1 LVSESSCEVEEPA
14 FLFARPEEFMKA
26 LFVVGLIIVVLGIL
40 SFFVPVPH
48 TEHHGL
54 DAGDIHVGVNTHHDE
69 MLPPYVGVILILV
82 GGGLMV
88 AGRKRA

>member
-1 LVSESSCEVEEPA
+1 MTSN
-14 FLFARPEEFMKA
+14 RRNMKA

-54 DAGDIHVGVNTHHDE
+54 DAGDIHVGVNTHHDD
-69 MLPPYVGVILILV
+69 MLPPYVGVGLIVV
-82 GGGLMV
+82 GGLLMV
-88 AGRKRA
+88 AGGRKRG

>member
-1 LVSESSCEVEEPA
+1 
-14 FLFARPEEFMKA
+14 MKG
-26 LFVVGLIIVVLGIL
+26 LFVVGLLLAVLGIL

-54 DAGDIHVGVNTHHDE
+54 DAGDIHVGVNTHDDE
-69 MLPPYVGVILILV
+69 MLPPYVGVILIVV
-82 GGGLMV
+82 GGGLIL